1 MQAIWDQDAVIAALR
16 FATQAHAGQ
25 TIPGTEHPY
34 IVHPAQVAMEVAAA
48 LAVEGADDPGL
59 ALLCALLHDVVEDC
73 GVALADL
80 EAEYGPAVAAGV
92 AALSK
97 NAALPRMDAMRDSL
111 ERIRSQPREV
121 WMVKLADRISNLM
134 PPPSYWD
141 RPRCAAYAEEA
152 RLILD
157 TLGKA
162 SPLLAARL
170 TAKLTAYARYT

>member
-1 MQAIWDQDAVIAALR
+1 MKAIWDQDAVIAALR
-16 FATQAHAGQ
+16 FATRAHAGQ

-48 LAVEGADDPGL
+48 LAVEGADDPSL
-59 ALLCALLHDVVEDC
+59 AVLCALLHDVVEDC
-73 GVALADL
+73 GVTLATL
-80 EAEYGPAVAAGV
+80 ETEFGPAVAAGV
-92 AALSK
+92 SALSK
-97 NAALPRMDAMRDSL
+97 DPALPKIDAMRDSL

-134 PPPSYWD
+134 PPPAYWD
-141 RPRCAAYAEEA
+141 QPRCAAYAEEA

-157 TLGKA
+157 TLGEA